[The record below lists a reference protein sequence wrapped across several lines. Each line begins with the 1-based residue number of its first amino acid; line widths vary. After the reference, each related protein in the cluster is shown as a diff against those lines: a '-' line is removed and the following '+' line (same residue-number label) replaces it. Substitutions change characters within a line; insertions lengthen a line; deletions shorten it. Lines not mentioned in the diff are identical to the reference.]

1 MDQLD
6 KRSKMEAGCKY
17 TTGNVNRMS
26 LREIKPDETNKEKM
40 FNLKR
45 YKEAINKYATTVPR
59 TLREFLKLKLGDY
72 INWLIESG
80 KVVKG
85 EKNGDTAQLLK

>member
-1 MDQLD
+1 
-6 KRSKMEAGCKY
+6 MEAGCKY
-17 TTGNVNRMS
+17 TTENVNRMS
-26 LREIKPDETNKEKM
+26 LREIEPDETNKEKM

-45 YKEAINKYATTVPR
+45 YKEAIKKYATAVPR
-59 TLREFLKLKLGDY
+59 TLREFLKLKPGDY

-80 KVVKG
+80 RVVKG